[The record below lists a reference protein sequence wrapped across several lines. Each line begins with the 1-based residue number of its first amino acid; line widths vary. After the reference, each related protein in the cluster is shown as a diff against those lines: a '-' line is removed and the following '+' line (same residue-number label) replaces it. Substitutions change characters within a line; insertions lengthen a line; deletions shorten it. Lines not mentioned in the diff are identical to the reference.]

1 LIKNE
6 NMIIINP
13 KDIKLNAVFYFDQTI
28 GDIMIYDNTII
39 VNTKDR
45 FFYMKKNENVVSDL
59 FYLFIDWDNSIK
71 FSR

>member
-1 LIKNE
+1 
-6 NMIIINP
+6 MIIINP